1 MCTHLTNALESCLA
15 HGWVMSTKEP
25 YISGKEPY
33 IFENVLCMFNKGAL
47 YVYTSNNCSR
57 VMSRAW
63 MSHVYKRALYFRK
76 RALYFRKRALY
87 LYKRALCV
95 CTSDE
100 GSWVMS
106 RIWLSHV
113 SHRNNSCLIYEW
125 YIMCVQIWQM
135 HPYLHK
141 KAPNLCKKAP
151 YLCKRALYLCKRALC
166 IHTLESC
173 LIYESVMPHVG
184 MTNISRMNDILYDYM
199 ITHLTDAH
207 GVHMNRK

>member
-1 MCTHLTNALESCLA
+1 M
-15 HGWVMSTKEP
+15 
-25 YISGKEPY
+25 
-33 IFENVLCMFNKGAL
+33 
-47 YVYTSNNCSR
+47 YTSDECSR

-63 MSHVYKRALYFRK
+63 MSHVYKGALYFRK
-76 RALYFRKRALY
+76 RTLFFWKRALY

-113 SHRNNSCLIYEW
+113 SHRNNSCLISEW
-125 YIMCVQIWQM
+125 YIVCVHIWRL
-135 HPYLHK
+135 HPHLRKRAPLLCNRAPYLCK
-141 KAPNLCKKAP
+141 RAQYLCKRAP
-151 YLCKRALYLCKRALC
+151 YLCKRALR

-207 GVHMNRK
+207 GLNHK